1 MIASAIARASEN
13 SLPLSPVGRG
23 SIPSINDH

>member
-1 MIASAIARASEN
+1 MIASTIARASEN
-13 SLPLSPVGRG
+13 GLPLRRVGRG